1 MFSKGETGYRVTGAI
16 HKSRAKLHLSEK
28 FMSPHKCSNT
38 QTTDTKFKEVRCRF
52 FFFSRI
58 ASTTV
63 SIIRIF
69 YSKNN
74 LTLWTLSEILSVYWN
89 ENFMFL
95 CSL

>member
-52 FFFSRI
+52 FFFL
-58 ASTTV
+58 V
-63 SIIRIF
+63 E
-69 YSKNN
+69 
-74 LTLWTLSEILSVYWN
+74 LPVLL
-89 ENFMFL
+89 
-95 CSL
+95 

>member
-52 FFFSRI
+52 FFF
-58 ASTTV
+58 
-63 SIIRIF
+63 F
-69 YSKNN
+69 
-74 LTLWTLSEILSVYWN
+74 
-89 ENFMFL
+89 
-95 CSL
+95 

>member
-52 FFFSRI
+52 FFFFSRI

-74 LTLWTLSEILSVYWN
+74 LTL
-89 ENFMFL
+89 
-95 CSL
+95 